1 MLAIA
6 CLALPLESCA
16 RKATPQSSHWQ
27 VLPNSVNDGDTFK
40 VTNGSKELKIRMCG
54 IDAPE
59 KKQPLGIQSRD
70 YLRSLLSKDN
80 GQVILVIT
88 DTDKY
93 GRTVAEVFVSDGG
106 DRELFVNGLM
116 VQAGLA
122 YEYKRYSGNCP
133 NKEVLT
139 TAEEMALEDK
149 AGVWANPNSIKP
161 WVWRRQKR

>member
-1 MLAIA
+1 
-6 CLALPLESCA
+6 
-16 RKATPQSSHWQ
+16 
-27 VLPNSVNDGDTFK
+27 
-40 VTNGSKELKIRMCG
+40 MCG

-80 GQVILVIT
+80 GQVILVPT
-88 DTDKY
+88 DTDRY

-116 VQAGLA
+116 VKAGLA

-133 NKEVLT
+133 NKDVLT
-139 TAEEMALEDK
+139 TAEEMAKEDK
-149 AGVWANPNSIKP
+149 AGVWGNPNSIEP
-161 WVWRRQKR
+161 WEWRRQKR